1 MPKILWISCKW
12 NLVDDQDNDDGQS
25 WSWVLHVFRQDIA
38 LENNLTIVC
47 ISSYLIQTKD
57 VLMLIKGIWHKYD
70 TEINHLMHFR
80 ALLWRDDQYLS
91 FRALY
96 QPLQQWMVQ
105 PQSRI
110 CSVFH
115 WGQYDQP
122 LTVEYIMG
130 VFVWSHG
137 LLRNYVTIR
146 MAGKNNGRKSCALKT
161 WQLVPYFQHFCTFQ
175 TVFYTLLLGQL

>member
-1 MPKILWISCKW
+1 MPKIRWISCKW

-57 VLMLIKGIWHKYD
+57 VLMLIKGIWHKYNA
-70 TEINHLMHFR
+70 EINHLMHFR

-110 CSVFH
+110 CSVSLRAVWPASH
-115 WGQYDQP
+115 C
-122 LTVEYIMG
+122 G
-130 VFVWSHG
+130 VYHG
-137 LLRNYVTIR
+137 RLCLESWLSEELCYNQD
-146 MAGKNNGRKSCALKT
+146 GR
-161 WQLVPYFQHFCTFQ
+161 
-175 TVFYTLLLGQL
+175 